1 MPKGTPLTPEQIAD
15 LGGLYEECGNA
26 AAVARE
32 LGVAK
37 STVTRA
43 LDRLEKQRRATLQE
57 GALLTALLD
66 GRERTERAIRGV
78 SRRLFK
84 ELSSKTATQLF
95 DAQTV
100 QQLGMT
106 LARLV
111 TVLAALDRREE
122 QRRGAQLSREKV
134 RLEIAV
140 LEKGSQL
147 TAEQILALVA
157 SLPRADLEKA
167 VAAQRAAMT
176 SSPTSTPSPAPEPTY
191 GEGA

>member
-1 MPKGTPLTPEQIAD
+1 MPKGSPLTPQQVAD
-15 LGGLYEECGNA
+15 LGALYEECGNA
-26 AAVARE
+26 AEVARQ

-78 SRRLFK
+78 SRRLFT

-111 TVLAALDRREE
+111 TVLTTLDRREE
-122 QRRGAQLSREKV
+122 QRLGAALSREKA
-134 RLEIAV
+134 RAEIKA
-140 LEKGSQL
+140 LQRATELTPEQL
-147 TAEQILALVA
+147 VALLRATPRDALV
-157 SLPRADLEKA
+157 KA
-167 VAAQRAAMT
+167 LAAMDDAAAT
-176 SSPTSTPSPAPEPTY
+176 PAEGPASS
-191 GEGA
+191 EGT